1 MDRTVR
7 GCLTASTFD
16 LFSLWAAHSDPRFMQ
31 QEEISDPGTTQ
42 LYCGIDIG
50 TSSTKV
56 LMIDA
61 AGELKALTSRS
72 YPLEQP
78 RPGYAEQDP
87 DGILEAILAALT
99 DAIQQVDHSKIEAMA
114 FSSAMHSVL
123 LLNRDMAPF
132 TPLITWADSRSES
145 EAVQLRQQPEG
156 QDIFQKTGT
165 PIHPMA
171 PLSKLIW
178 MQKHQPDWLKQAH
191 KIVSIKSYVIYRL
204 FDVLVEDH
212 SIASATGL
220 FDIFNLSWYEL
231 ALKRAGIREDQLPQP
246 VPTRHKLAQMK
257 PAYAERI
264 GLDQETSCFAGASD
278 GCLANLGEHVVTPNE
293 AALTI
298 GTSGA
303 VRVTVPQPK
312 TDAQG
317 RLFTY
322 ILDHQSFVIGGS
334 INNGGIMIQWF
345 KNKLASLGSDEDLEQ
360 MLQQAGALPAGNE
373 GLICM
378 PYLLGERAPNWNS
391 YDRGAFIG
399 VQFHHT
405 AAHFLRGIMEG
416 ISMTLRQI
424 TDAIEETCGPVDVI
438 HVNGGFVRSPE
449 WLQILADVLNKK
461 LIISGTRE
469 ASATGAAYL
478 AMQAAGNQTPAP
490 AFDATSEAS
499 IVPIPEHVAVYEDLL
514 PVFKELYQKLRP

>member
-1 MDRTVR
+1 
-7 GCLTASTFD
+7 
-16 LFSLWAAHSDPRFMQ
+16 MQ
-31 QEEISDPGTTQ
+31 QKEKQHTNKAQ
-42 LYCGIDIG
+42 LFCGIDIG

-56 LMIDA
+56 LIIDSNDHVA
-61 AGELKALTSRS
+61 ALSSRS
-72 YPLEQP
+72 YPLKQP
-78 RPGYAEQDP
+78 QPGYAEQDP
-87 DGILEAILAALT
+87 DRIFEAILEAMEEAVG
-99 DAIQQVDHSKIEAMA
+99 QVDPSQIEAIA
-114 FSSAMHSVL
+114 FSCAMHSVL
-123 LLNRDMAPF
+123 LLDQNMRPF
-132 TPLITWADSRSES
+132 TPLITWADARSEP
-145 EAVQLRQQPEG
+145 EAVKLRRQPEG
-156 QDIFQKTGT
+156 RDIFQKTGT

-171 PLSKLIW
+171 PLPKLIW
-178 MQKHQPDWLKQAH
+178 MRKHQPDWLARAR
-191 KIVSIKSYVIYRL
+191 KIVSIKSYVIFKL

-220 FDIFNLSWYEL
+220 FDIFNLFWYRP
-231 ALKRAGIREDQLPQP
+231 ALEQAGIREDQLPQH
-246 VPTRHKLAQMK
+246 VPTHYKLPQMK
-257 PAYAERI
+257 SAYAERI
-264 GLDQETSCFAGASD
+264 GLQLHTNSFAGASD
-278 GCLANLGEHVVTPNE
+278 GCLANLGEHATVPTE

-303 VRVTVPQPK
+303 VRVTVPKPK
-312 TDAQG
+312 TDPRG

-345 KNKLASLGSDEDLEQ
+345 KNQLAGLKSDEDLEQ
-360 MLQQAGALPAGNE
+360 MLKQAGALPAGNE
-373 GLICM
+373 GMICQ

-424 TDAIEETCGPVDVI
+424 TDAIEETCGPIEVI

-449 WLQILADVLNKK
+449 WLRILADVLNKK
-461 LIISGTRE
+461 LVISGTRE
-469 ASATGAAYL
+469 ASATGAAYM
-478 AMQAAGNQTPAP
+478 AMQASGNQIPTST
-490 AFDATSEAS
+490 FDATSGADS
-499 IVPIPEHVAVYEDLL
+499 IVPNPENVVVYEELR